1 MNISAVIMMI
11 VSFGITLGG
20 LAAALRHLQLHP
32 DEADNE

>member
-11 VSFGITLGG
+11 LSFGITLGG

-32 DEADNE
+32 DEPDNE

>member
-11 VSFGITLGG
+11 LSFGITLGG